1 MVLYSIIS
9 GCILHTKISRM
20 VIFGLVFVPYFLNLS
35 VGNGS
40 SVHAKKLNIDGE
52 QIALAADLSLF
63 FDVAL
68 EAFGKPCLKCN
79 TFSKL
84 LETKSFYDL
93 CDTWRIR
100 NPTKSSYNF
109 RQRCF
114 SCFISNSLQ
123 ESIKNTGFVTAL
135 VTGHSPVFLSVF
147 NGNCEIYGH
156 GFGKCNSS
164 LTYDTED
171 VLQIKDLKQSF
182 KSTHKTG
189 NSQ

>member
-20 VIFGLVFVPYFLNLS
+20 VIFGLVFVLYFLNLS

-40 SVHAKKLNIDGE
+40 LVHAKKLNIDGE
-52 QIALAADLSLF
+52 QIALAADLRLF
-63 FDVAL
+63 FDAAL
-68 EAFGKPCLKCN
+68 GFGKPCLKRN

-93 CDTWRIR
+93 CDTRRIS

-123 ESIKNTGFVTAL
+123 ESIKNTGFVVAL
-135 VTGHSPVFLSVF
+135 VTGHSPVFLPVF
-147 NGNCEIYGH
+147 NRNCEIYGH

-164 LTYDTED
+164 LMTLRMSY
-171 VLQIKDLKQSF
+171 K
-182 KSTHKTG
+182 
-189 NSQ
+189 